1 MAAAVLTVLATLA
14 ASPLVSA
21 DTGAS
26 IFNARATCSGSVQ
39 SCSSGASS
47 ASTCCVNRP
56 GGQFLQTQF
65 WDTDPVTGPSNSWTI
80 HGLWPD
86 NCDGTYEQSC
96 DSSRA
101 YTNLTE
107 LIQTYGSSSL
117 LDFMNTYW
125 LSDSESAEAFWEH
138 EWSKHG
144 TCISTLEPSCLSNYQ
159 TGEEAVTFFQTTVDL
174 FKSLDTY
181 TVLSKAGIV
190 PSNSATYTS
199 SQITKAISA
208 SFGQDPVILCSGST
222 LYQIYYGFVTNG
234 PLADGAFVP
243 AAITGQ
249 SSNCPST
256 GVKYAIKSGAA
267 ATSTTKTATATG
279 TSTSSAATATG
290 TGVSGSG
297 YWNAQYNGKA
307 DGCLISSGTW
317 YVGGTCAT
325 YKTTATSNGFTMTSS
340 KGNCGVVNGVIS
352 CGSGVALSTFT
363 AAGGLLAYNGQTQF
377 YASAVPSGSTQASVY
392 VASQSYS
399 VTFQWQSV

>member
-1 MAAAVLTVLATLA
+1 MAVLALAVLASLA
-14 ASPLVSA
+14 ASPLATA
-21 DTGAS
+21 DAGAS
-26 IFNARATCSGSVQ
+26 MFNTRATCSG
-39 SCSSGASS
+39 
-47 ASTCCVNRP
+47 P

-65 WDTDPVTGPSNSWTI
+65 WDTDPDSWTI

-86 NCDGTYEQSC
+86 NCDGTYDQDC

-107 LIQTYGSSSL
+107 LIQAYGSDSL
-117 LDFMNTYW
+117 LQFMNTYW

-144 TCISTLEPSCLSNYQ
+144 TCISTLEPSCYTDYQ
-159 TGEEAVTFFQTTVDL
+159 AGEEAVAFFQVVVDL

-243 AAITGQ
+243 TAITGQ
-249 SSNCPST
+249 SSNCPSS
-256 GVKYAIKSGAA
+256 GVKYPLKSGAA
-267 ATSTTKTATATG
+267 ATSSTRTATGTATSTSAAATATG
-279 TSTSSAATATG
+279 TS
-290 TGVSGSG
+290 VSGSG
-297 YWNAQYNGKA
+297 YWNAQYNGQA

-325 YKTTATSNGFTMTSS
+325 YKATATSNGFTMTSS
-340 KGNCGVVNGVIS
+340 KGNCGVTNGVIS
-352 CGSGVALSTFT
+352 CGSGVALSTFSV
-363 AAGGLLAYNGQTQF
+363 AGGLLAYDGQTEF

-392 VASQSYS
+392 VASQTYS